1 MITAGRIP
9 KALPALKRVME
20 DAQSK
25 DEQSRAKMYF
35 I

>member
-1 MITAGRIP
+1 MVTRGRIG

-20 DAQSK
+20 DAQNK
-25 DEQSRAKMYF
+25 EEQSRAKMYF